1 MTYTFPKSVIR
12 LTILYSVLP
21 FLFLFCQKKPT
32 EIELQL
38 AATPKTAARFTYM
51 PSEETGVNFSNILK
65 EDFDYNIYTYEYM
78 YNGCGVAAGDVNG
91 DHLPDLYFASGFGP
105 NALYLNL
112 GNFKFLDVTKE
123 SGVEAIEGFKTGV
136 TMADVNGDGKLD
148 IYSCRTS
155 KDNDGKKTNFLFINK
170 GNKEI
175 NGVQVPIFE
184 EEAKQLGLDDIS
196 NTNHA
201 CFFDYDRDGDLDLF
215 LLNHRIG
222 FTLATQM
229 RLQQGNDGNIIR
241 ITKPETPFE
250 SNKFYKNDH
259 GHFTEVTAAA
269 GVTSSAFGL
278 SATVADINQDGWPDL
293 YVANDYIEPDF
304 ILINNKNGTFTDH
317 YKDYLKHSSQNS
329 MGSDVADFNNDGLMD
344 IMVLDMKPE
353 DPIRYKELLNI
364 MQYDRY
370 NLLVQY
376 GYGRQVGR
384 NVLQL
389 NNGNNTFSEIGQYSG
404 VAATDWSWSP
414 LFADF
419 DNDGWKDIYIT
430 NGYRKDV
437 SNSDYMNFFRDS
449 MQKAGGLTP
458 DRFPKIQDF
467 LKYLPE
473 QKISN
478 YLYINSGKLSFIDAS
493 KESGI
498 EKPSFSNGAAY
509 ADLDMDGDLD
519 IIVNNIDEKAFVIR
533 NDITGRHWLEIDV
546 EQSNGNKDGIGTTAY
561 LHNGDSIQVEML
573 STNKGFLSSSEPIIH
588 FGLGASTTIDSIILQ
603 WPEGDKEIMRTV
615 KADQRIIW
623 KKGSGTIY
631 RDRAMPAAHTLFSAD
646 PGAITWQHKENEF
659 VDFKRE
665 KLLPYMLSREG
676 PCMSTGDV
684 NGDKLIDIYAGNGA
698 GYSSDILL
706 QNENGTFTPS
716 RSSALERD
724 SAFEDCGSILE
735 DLDGDGDLDL
745 VVISGGNAA
754 QMNDPLYMTRYY
766 TNDGKGIFTRSAD
779 FPIIRTN
786 AGAILAL
793 DYDGDKDLDIFIGG
807 KCSPG
812 SFPTAAKSYVLRNDH
827 GHFTDVTK
835 DVFPLLDGI
844 GMISDIKAGDLDR
857 DGKPEIVVA
866 GEWFPISIFSFEGGK
881 YVDKTAVYG
890 LEKTSGWWKC
900 LSLADIDGD
909 GDLDIFAGNI
919 GLNNRLRTSVDQPVT
934 LVTNDF
940 DKNGSLDPIMCFYY
954 NGKEYPYAGRDLII
968 AQIPRLKKKFLR
980 YTPYASATLEDIFTK
995 EELEGSKYL
1004 TANTFMNTLFI
1015 NENKKFKSVN
1025 IPYQAQLSP
1034 VFDIIIN
1041 DFNEDGKSDILL
1053 AGNFLYS
1060 ETETGEMDAGNGTL
1074 LLQNGD
1080 GTFRYVPN
1088 REHGFWAQNEARELK
1103 MINLANGMRAIVTGN
1118 NNGPIEVQTL
1128 KVEKKYEQ

>member
-1 MTYTFPKSVIR
+1 MIYTFRKSVLHI
-12 LTILYSVLP
+12 TFFYSVLP
-21 FLFLFCQKKPT
+21 FFLLSCQKKNT
-32 EIELQL
+32 EIVPQP
-38 AATPKTAARFTYM
+38 ATSVKTSARFTIM
-51 PSEETGVNFSNILK
+51 PAEETGVTFSNILK
-65 EDFDYNIYTYEYM
+65 EDYNYNIYVYEYM

-91 DHLPDLYFASGFGP
+91 DHLPDLYFASGFGA

-123 SGVEAIEGFKTGV
+123 SGVEAGEGFKTGV
-136 TMADVNGDGKLD
+136 TMADVNGDGRLD

-155 KDNDGKKTNFLFINK
+155 KDDDGKKTNFLFINK

-175 NGVQVPIFE
+175 NGVQVPIFV
-184 EEAKQLGLDDIS
+184 EEAKQSGLDDNS

-215 LLNHRIG
+215 LLNHRLG
-222 FTLATQM
+222 FTHATSM
-229 RLQQGNDGNIIR
+229 KLQQGDDGTITR

-250 SNKFYKNDH
+250 SNRLYKNDH

-293 YVANDYIEPDF
+293 YVANDYIEPDY

-329 MGSDVADFNNDGLMD
+329 MGSDVADFNNDGLLD

-353 DPIRYKELLNI
+353 DPIRYKELLNV

-370 NLLVQY
+370 NLLIQY

-389 NNGNNTFSEIGQYSG
+389 NNGNNTYSEIGQYAG

-437 SNSDYMNFFRDS
+437 TNSDYMNYFRDS
-449 MQKAGGLTP
+449 IQKAGGLSP
-458 DRFPKIQDF
+458 DRFPDIQDF

-478 YLYINSGKLSFIDAS
+478 YLFINSGKLSFIDAS

-498 EKPSFSNGAAY
+498 EMPSFSNGAAY

-519 IIVNNIDEKAFVIR
+519 IIVNNIDDKAFVIR
-533 NDITGRHWLEIDV
+533 NDIAGRHWLEINI
-546 EQSNGNKDGIGTTAY
+546 EQTNGNKYGIGTTAKLY
-561 LHNGDSIQVEML
+561 EEDSVQIEML
-573 STNKGFLSSSEPIIH
+573 STNKGFLSSSEPMIH
-588 FGLGASTTIDSIILQ
+588 FGLGSSTSIDSIILQ
-603 WPEGDKEIMRTV
+603 WPEGDKEIMRDV
-615 KADQRIIW
+615 KADQRILW
-623 KKGSGTIY
+623 RKGSGTSY
-631 RDRAMPAAHTLFSAD
+631 HDMAKPVTQTLFSPD
-646 PGAITWQHKENEF
+646 RGAIGWQHQENEF

-676 PCMSTGDV
+676 PCMSLGDV
-684 NGDKLIDIYAGNGA
+684 NGDKLMDIYAGNGA
-698 GYSSDILL
+698 GYPSDILL
-706 QNENGTFTPS
+706 QNQNGTFTS
-716 RSSALERD
+716 SKNSALAND
-724 SAFEDCGSILE
+724 AAFEDCGSVLE

-786 AGAILAL
+786 AGAILAI
-793 DYDGDKDLDIFIGG
+793 DYDGDKDMDIFIGG
-807 KCSPG
+807 KSSPG

-835 DVFPLLDGI
+835 EVFPLLEDI
-844 GMISDIKAGDLDR
+844 GMISDIKAGDLDG
-857 DGKPEIVVA
+857 DGKPEIVIA
-866 GEWFPISIFSFEGGK
+866 GDWFPISIFSFEGGK
-881 YVDKTAVYG
+881 YVDKTSSYG

-919 GLNNRLRTSVDQPVT
+919 GLNNRLRTSIDQPVT

-954 NGKEYPYAGRDLII
+954 NGKEYPYAGRDVII

-1004 TANTFMNTLFI
+1004 KANTFMNTLFI
-1015 NENKKFKSVN
+1015 NDNKKFKSVN

-1034 VFDIIIN
+1034 VFDIIID
-1041 DFNEDGKSDILL
+1041 DFNQDGKLDMLL

-1074 LLQNGD
+1074 LLQNED

-1103 MINLANGMRAIVTGN
+1103 MINLANGSRAIVTGN
-1118 NNGPIEVQTL
+1118 NNGPIEIQTL
-1128 KVEKKYEQ
+1128 KEKNKHEQ